1 MLYFYYA
8 ENFLTLTLDKM
19 LKRFVFT
26 LFAASTLAAT
36 AQLTPPVIEV
46 GTGMALRHTEGFYI
60 PRFSVAGHKIYKGLG
75 LYATYEQRNNVAF
88 VDDFNGDGNYQRY
101 VVGPT
106 LYLNPSFYAYGG
118 ISPFGPYG
126 LGGEGG
132 FGKVRKEIGI
142 AYVFKPFTLHAGY
155 SNWVGFTTGVGYQ
168 FGGASGTELSFQ
180 SKGRPAK
187 ARRSTGSELAKRVDT
202 VIVTKEVVKEVIKEV
217 QLPAEVKEVVKEPQY
232 DVVASLYFE
241 LNSTGYTA
249 ATQAKYVSMLGEL
262 KAKYPN
268 AEFLVVGN
276 TDESGSGTY
285 NYNLGLARAQKV
297 ANYLMA
303 KTGISE
309 SSIIVRSDGKI
320 RQQSAKKE
328 DNRRVDVLV
337 VRK

>member
-1 MLYFYYA
+1 MKRIVFAL
-8 ENFLTLTLDKM
+8 FLTASVLTQ
-19 LKRFVFT
+19 
-26 LFAASTLAAT
+26 
-36 AQLTPPVIEV
+36 AQLTPPLFEL
-46 GTGMALRHTEGFYI
+46 GAGMAIRHTEGFYI
-60 PRFSVAGHKIYKGLG
+60 PRFSVAAHKIFKGLG
-75 LYATYEQRNNVAF
+75 VYATYEQRNNVAF
-88 VDDFNGDGNYQRY
+88 ADDFNGDGTYQRY
-101 VVGPT
+101 LVGPT
-106 LYLNPSFYAYGG
+106 LYLNPAIYAYAG

-126 LGGEGG
+126 LGGDGG
-132 FGKVRKEIGI
+132 FGKVRKELGI
-142 AYVFKPFTLHAGY
+142 AYGFKPFTLHAGY

-168 FGGASGTELSFQ
+168 FGGASGSELSFQ

-187 ARRSTGSELAKRVDT
+187 TRRSTGSELAKRVDT
-202 VIVTKEVVKEVIKEV
+202 VIVTKEVIKEVIKEV
-217 QLPAEVKEVVKEPQY
+217 QVPAEVKEVVKEPQY

-249 ATQAKYVSMLGEL
+249 VSQAKYVSMLGEL

-303 KTGISE
+303 KLGINE
-309 SSIIVRSDGKI
+309 SSITVRSDGKI

-328 DNRRVDVLV
+328 DNRRVDILV